1 MQVSDRWTGDGR
13 MTDVGVATVAL
24 MTQSS
29 RAKMIGYNSWLL
41 HMLSPFSFFLLNFV
55 AFLLQNNTTLL
66 EAFFQSALIMLIL
79 TRDFSQYPY
88 ALWKVD
94 SLYICGAHQSFG
106 RCTHVGLC
114 DQTLITIIKSPTA
127 TEHVALIPP
136 GHCLLCVPLISEV
149 EIGSL
154 PGVEIGGFSVSRNS
168 AAKKKKRNNKV
179 RGQLKTMLLAA
190 GSWDGSGGWYAVKKG
205 TKAPLLVLDWEISR
219 YTGLFR
225 QITSQLLHHCSSIK
239 CCWGCH

>member
-88 ALWKVD
+88 AL
-94 SLYICGAHQSFG
+94 
-106 RCTHVGLC
+106 
-114 DQTLITIIKSPTA
+114 
-127 TEHVALIPP
+127 
-136 GHCLLCVPLISEV
+136 
-149 EIGSL
+149 
-154 PGVEIGGFSVSRNS
+154 
-168 AAKKKKRNNKV
+168 
-179 RGQLKTMLLAA
+179 
-190 GSWDGSGGWYAVKKG
+190 
-205 TKAPLLVLDWEISR
+205 
-219 YTGLFR
+219 
-225 QITSQLLHHCSSIK
+225 
-239 CCWGCH
+239 